1 MASNRPIDEKIIK
14 LQLDNR
20 DFQHKVTQSIST
32 FSTFTSKLEGVNTKS
47 LMAIETGID
56 KLNNK
61 FTLTGT
67 IVRHLFDNIANKA
80 LSIGSQITN
89 ALGLD
94 GVMDGFNE
102 YELKMDSIKT
112 IIANTNAPLK
122 QVSSYLDDLNHYADL
137 TVYSFSDMTRNIGYF
152 TAAGVKLKP
161 AVTAIKGLS
170 NLAASVGANNEA
182 ASRAMYQLSQEL
194 ANGKVTLMGWNS
206 VVNAGM
212 GGKKFQDA
220 IMKTTGQMII
230 QGKVTKQQALAYK
243 HITEGTK
250 SFRDTLKDG
259 WLTSDILLKTL
270 DRFSKDKSMLK
281 AATQVRT
288 FTQLIDTTKE
298 AIGSAWAGIWE
309 NVVGDSQEAPKF
321 FTKVSEKINAIINNT
336 LGRFSTAVQK
346 WHDRGGRQILIAGLG
361 DIAKSLGNLAS
372 PLKGFYSVF
381 SKGDWSTSL
390 IKGTKSFRQFA
401 REFKMDT
408 ANMVSF
414 GTQIGKIFGTI
425 FKTLFKNGLSVI
437 NALSKS
443 VKKIG
448 KSLNFKGT
456 ISNVLKLLTSTVNKV
471 SSLLIRVANKLPKY
485 VGKVLPY
492 INKADSLIQK
502 LINKLLKYL
511 PTIASIVTDV
521 LGTVIKDLSKVFSS
535 VYKQVG
541 SVLNKININSKAVKS
556 AINQILTALSSVFN
570 IVASGL
576 NYITRNL
583 SGPISKFITKTFKSF
598 KAILVD
604 IFDIAR
610 DIVGDFKYL
619 ANTIGPVL
627 VKMFKRTVTVVTKLE
642 SPFVKVVT
650 IVKDVY
656 DIFRNLVR
664 IAGIVAEVV
673 GSILFPDAFTK
684 SLHLANRIFNFILKT
699 VNKLLDA
706 ADIKLKDFNKHLS
719 KVNKNSKGF
728 KILASATKAFK
739 NSLSS
744 VINTLSPI
752 TDVLGQ
758 LFRIAK
764 EFIGYLGS
772 KAIKVI
778 KKWANTDTPKNLG
791 IIGDIIE
798 KIKNYIKNIDK
809 VPKEINTGL
818 KSMSKTLQGISGE
831 TLAKNLI
838 SAVKLLN
845 IEIQAFV
852 KYVTGSDGFKGAV
865 TFFQNGLD
873 KIVESAKNFDLK
885 KALGI
890 TSETTI
896 DSQNIDYP
904 LEVNYVTNESQKKKS
919 LKKAA
924 GIEEKT
930 TIESQKIDGSSSV
943 TEKQDV
949 NGRKTSAGKGS
960 DNKKA
965 SSPLDSLLNLF
976 VSDVHAEDS
985 VSGYNAVVDKV
996 YKSTTKSN
1004 KKVKKTV
1011 GNTKKNVVNPITD
1024 LLSNIN
1030 PLKTISKTVKD
1041 ILNNLYNLPSG
1052 DLLRTFGPIAAGAFG
1067 MYKVL
1072 GKLGKIN
1079 SKKDSPLD
1087 PIKEIAGAPFKPFAS
1102 AAKYLSKGLT
1112 LLGIGSILNGVKSFA
1127 EGLAIMQN
1135 IKITSGMKASISMLV
1150 GMMADITTI
1159 VYISSKAGKGMGGS
1173 MVGLALAVKS
1183 IGSLVKTIGIVLATV
1198 KTFKSSDF
1206 DKAMTLFN
1214 KLNAFINLTLAISA
1228 VAGFAKVKVAGLGVA
1243 MLLISTS
1250 MLIAVGS
1257 IMLFATIDENTFKDG
1272 LSKMA
1277 IVLAAIGGLTGLI
1290 SKFAGNNVA
1299 KLGIGVLGIAA
1310 SLLVLYNDIQLFSN
1324 MDWDVFATGGEKI
1337 AILAVGI
1344 AAFTRLVDS
1353 KKLVSVGFGIIEVA
1367 AAMNIL
1373 VPAIKSLGGM
1383 KGGDAFQGVLAVTT
1397 IFVAIGTMGRLLSS
1411 LDAKQMT
1418 AMTGMIFSLGVSFA
1432 LVSGGLKLIAKVPIA
1447 LITTTLLLFDT
1458 LILSMGNFAKVA
1470 GEDSKTIKA
1479 VGISI
1484 LMVSAAFAIMTE
1496 GIKILKG
1503 SNFKMGTAVLAGFVA
1518 IIAEL
1523 GAIAKMAK
1531 KNNISNKT
1539 FLTIAASMLM
1549 LSSSFGVFAT
1559 SLSGLKG
1566 TSLKTTAAAITGFV
1580 TIFGELGI
1588 IARMAA
1594 KNGIESKSFI
1604 AIGASMVVISSA
1616 FMIFSKGILSLKGT
1630 DLKLIA
1636 ATVGGFAGIMAE
1648 LGILSKLKIKSE
1660 TILAI
1665 AAAMLVISTA
1675 FVIYSKSIESMKDID
1690 VKTIGAITAGFVAIT
1705 GVISAIAGIAAGMK
1719 ISSEFS
1725 VTLLAM
1731 SAAIV
1736 AIATAFSI
1744 FSTAA
1749 VKLKDLDTGSIKTAA
1764 IAFVSIGGIL
1774 TAIGGILGSLP
1785 TGLLASAGV
1794 VAIGLS
1800 LEAIFDAFGRFADAL
1815 KVLGG
1820 VDFEVIEKN
1829 KKTMTDTIP
1838 AILKASGG
1846 GLFGRLINSGSLT
1859 SFSKA
1864 LSTFSKAYA
1873 RLANAFSNA
1882 SGVDMSASA
1891 ADYKSA
1897 IKQITSMTG
1906 SASGLISV
1914 SSELQSASASLTQT
1928 AKSFSKASGIKDGVD
1943 NVITPLKKLRSF
1955 ATSSKGLSDDIDK
1968 LKSSANSIK
1977 ALSKSVSAAGKS
1989 IAVDSIS
1996 AINSK
2001 WASATKVGFNLC
2013 TRLVNGMTSNRSA
2026 VLAEARSIASSTA
2039 AAINKTLSDKLNN
2052 KVYKPHVKP
2061 VVDYSSLSGLKQSI
2075 SDLQVGAGGA
2085 VVKNKGTVY
2094 NQTIDKLNVTVK
2106 VNAKD
2111 KSAEEIGDIA
2121 RKETEKVIKKEVK
2134 KYKWR

>member
-20 DFQHKVTQSIST
+20 DFQQKVTKSIST

-56 KLNNK
+56 KLNQK

-230 QGKVTKQQALAYK
+230 QGKVTKQQASAYK

-511 PTIASIVTDV
+511 PTIASIATDA
-521 LGTVIKDLSKVFSS
+521 LGTAIKDLSKVFSP

-556 AINQILTALSSVFN
+556 AINQILTARSSVFN
-570 IVASGL
+570 IIASGL

-604 IFDIAR
+604 IFDIAM

-627 VKMFKRTVTVVTKLE
+627 VKIFKSIVTVVTKLE

-684 SLHLANRIFNFILKT
+684 SLRLAYGIFNSILKT

-719 KVNKNSKGF
+719 KVNKNGNGF

-791 IIGDIIE
+791 IIGGIIE
-798 KIKNYIKNIDK
+798 KIKNYIKNVDK

-818 KSMSKTLQGISGE
+818 KSMSKTLQGITGE

-838 SAVKLLN
+838 NAVKLLN

-896 DSQNIDYP
+896 
-904 LEVNYVTNESQKKKS
+904 
-919 LKKAA
+919 
-924 GIEEKT
+924 
-930 TIESQKIDGSSSV
+930 ESQKIDGSSSV

-949 NGRKTSAGKGS
+949 NRRKTSTGKGS

-976 VSDVHAEDS
+976 VTDVHAEDS
-985 VSGYNAVVDKV
+985 VSGYNAVIDKI

-1087 PIKEIAGAPFKPFAS
+1087 LIKEIAGAPFKPFAS

-1150 GMMADITTI
+1150 GMMADITAI

-1173 MVGLALAVKS
+1173 MVALALAVKS
-1183 IGSLVKTIGIVLATV
+1183 IGKLVKTIGIVLATV

-1228 VAGFAKVKVAGLGVA
+1228 VTGFAKVKAAGLGVA

-1250 MLIAVGS
+1250 MFVAVGA

-1277 IVLAAIGGLTGLI
+1277 IVLTAISGLTGLI

-1310 SLLVLYNDIQLFSN
+1310 SLFVLYHDIQLFSN
-1324 MDWDVFATGGEKI
+1324 MDWNVFATGGTKI
-1337 AILAVGI
+1337 AVLAVGI

-1353 KKLVSVGFGIIEVA
+1353 KKLISVGFGIIEVA
-1367 AAMNIL
+1367 TAMNIL
-1373 VPAIKSLGGM
+1373 VPAIKSLGNM

-1397 IFVAIGTMGRLLSS
+1397 IFVAIGAMGRLLSS
-1411 LDAKQMT
+1411 LDAKQMK
-1418 AMTGMIFSLGVSFA
+1418 AMTGTIFALGVSFA
-1432 LVSGGLKLIAKVPIA
+1432 LVSGGLRMLANVPVSMIA
-1447 LITTTLLLFDT
+1447 TTLLLFDT
-1458 LILSMGNFAKVA
+1458 LILSMGEFAKVA

-1484 LMVSAAFAIMTE
+1484 IMVSAAFAIMTE

-1503 SNFKMGTAVLAGFVA
+1503 SNFKMGTVVLAGFVA

-1523 GAIAKMAK
+1523 GVIAKMAK
-1531 KNNISNKT
+1531 KNDISNKT
-1539 FLTIAASMLM
+1539 FLTIAASMLI

-1580 TIFGELGI
+1580 TIFGELSI

-1604 AIGASMVVISSA
+1604 AIGASMVTISAA
-1616 FMIFSKGILSLKGT
+1616 FMIFTKGILSLKGT

-1846 GLFGRLINSGSLT
+1846 GLFGRLINSGPLT

-1989 IAVDSIS
+1989 VAVDSIS

-2106 VNAKD
+2106 INAKD

>member
-20 DFQHKVTQSIST
+20 DFQQKVTKSIST

-56 KLNNK
+56 ALNNK

-80 LSIGSQITN
+80 LSIGSQITK

-230 QGKVTKQQALAYK
+230 QGKVTKRQALAYK

-346 WHDRGGRQILIAGLG
+346 WHDRGGRQILISGLG
-361 DIAKSLGNLAS
+361 DIAKSLVNLAS

-627 VKMFKRTVTVVTKLE
+627 VKIFKSTVTVVTKLE

-684 SLHLANRIFNFILKT
+684 SLHLANRIFNSILKT

-764 EFIGYLGS
+764 EFIGYFGS

-778 KKWANTDTPKNLG
+778 KKWANIDTPKNLG

-809 VPKEINTGL
+809 VPKDINTGL

-838 SAVKLLN
+838 NDVKLLN

-896 DSQNIDYP
+896 DSQDVDYP
-904 LEVNYVTNESQKKKS
+904 LKVNYVTNESQKKKS

-930 TIESQKIDGSSSV
+930 TIESQKIDG
-943 TEKQDV
+943 
-949 NGRKTSAGKGS
+949 RKTSAGKGS

-976 VSDVHAEDS
+976 VTDVHAEDS
-985 VSGYNAVVDKV
+985 VSGYNAVIDKI

-1214 KLNAFINLTLAISA
+1214 KISAFINLTLAISA

-1250 MLIAVGS
+1250 MLIAVGA

-1272 LSKMA
+1272 LSKIA

-1383 KGGDAFQGVLAVTT
+1383 KGGDAFQGVLAVSA
-1397 IFVAIGTMGRLLSS
+1397 IFVAIGAMGRLLSS

-1458 LILSMGNFAKVA
+1458 LILSMGKFAKVA

-1479 VGISI
+1479 VGVSI
-1484 LMVSAAFAIMTE
+1484 IMVSAAFAIMTE

-1503 SNFKMGTAVLAGFVA
+1503 SNFKMGTVVLAGFVA

-1531 KNNISNKT
+1531 KNKISNKT
-1539 FLTIAASMLM
+1539 FLTIATSMLI

-1594 KNGIESKSFI
+1594 KNGIESKSFVG
-1604 AIGASMVVISSA
+1604 IGASMVTISAA
-1616 FMIFSKGILSLKGT
+1616 FMIFTKGILSLKGT

-1794 VAIGLS
+1794 AAIGLS

-1882 SGVDMSASA
+1882 SGIDMSASA

-1928 AKSFSKASGIKDGVD
+1928 AKSFNKASGIKDGVD

-1989 IAVDSIS
+1989 VAVDSIS

>member
-20 DFQHKVTQSIST
+20 DFQQKVTKSIST

-56 KLNNK
+56 KLNQK

-230 QGKVTKQQALAYK
+230 QGKVTKQQASAYK

-511 PTIASIVTDV
+511 PTIASIATDA
-521 LGTVIKDLSKVFSS
+521 LGTAIKDLSKVFSP

-556 AINQILTALSSVFN
+556 AINQILTARSSVFN
-570 IVASGL
+570 IIASGL

-604 IFDIAR
+604 IFDIAM

-627 VKMFKRTVTVVTKLE
+627 VKIFKSIVTVVTKLE

-684 SLHLANRIFNFILKT
+684 SLRLAYGIFNSILKT

-719 KVNKNSKGF
+719 KVNKNGNGF

-791 IIGDIIE
+791 IIGGIIE
-798 KIKNYIKNIDK
+798 KIKNYIKNVDK

-818 KSMSKTLQGISGE
+818 KSMSKTLQGITGE

-838 SAVKLLN
+838 NAVKLLN

-896 DSQNIDYP
+896 
-904 LEVNYVTNESQKKKS
+904 
-919 LKKAA
+919 
-924 GIEEKT
+924 
-930 TIESQKIDGSSSV
+930 ESQKIDGSSSV

-949 NGRKTSAGKGS
+949 NRRKTSTGKGS

-976 VSDVHAEDS
+976 VTDVHAEDS
-985 VSGYNAVVDKV
+985 VSGYNAVIDKI

-1087 PIKEIAGAPFKPFAS
+1087 LIKEIAGAPFKPFAS

-1150 GMMADITTI
+1150 GMMADITAI

-1173 MVGLALAVKS
+1173 MVALALAVKS
-1183 IGSLVKTIGIVLATV
+1183 IGKLVKTIGIVLATV

-1214 KLNAFINLTLAISA
+1214 KLSAFINLTLAISA
-1228 VAGFAKVKVAGLGVA
+1228 VTGFAKVKAAGLGVA

-1250 MLIAVGS
+1250 MFVAVGA

-1277 IVLAAIGGLTGLI
+1277 IVLTAISGLTGLI

-1310 SLLVLYNDIQLFSN
+1310 SLFVLYHDIQLFSN
-1324 MDWDVFATGGEKI
+1324 MDWNVFATGGTKI
-1337 AILAVGI
+1337 AVLAVGI

-1353 KKLVSVGFGIIEVA
+1353 KKLISVGFGIIEVA
-1367 AAMNIL
+1367 TAMNIL
-1373 VPAIKSLGGM
+1373 VPAIKSLGNM

-1397 IFVAIGTMGRLLSS
+1397 IFVAIGAMGRLLSS
-1411 LDAKQMT
+1411 LDAKQMK
-1418 AMTGMIFSLGVSFA
+1418 AMTGTIFALGVSFA
-1432 LVSGGLKLIAKVPIA
+1432 LVSGGLRMLANVPVSMIA
-1447 LITTTLLLFDT
+1447 TTLLLFDT
-1458 LILSMGNFAKVA
+1458 LILSMGEFAKVA

-1484 LMVSAAFAIMTE
+1484 IMVSAAFAIMTE

-1503 SNFKMGTAVLAGFVA
+1503 SNFKMGTVVLAGFVA

-1523 GAIAKMAK
+1523 GVIAKMAK
-1531 KNNISNKT
+1531 KNDISNKT
-1539 FLTIAASMLM
+1539 FLTIAASMLI

-1580 TIFGELGI
+1580 TIFGELSI

-1604 AIGASMVVISSA
+1604 AIGASMVTISAA
-1616 FMIFSKGILSLKGT
+1616 FMIFTKGILSLKGT

-1846 GLFGRLINSGSLT
+1846 GLFGRLINSGPLT

-1989 IAVDSIS
+1989 VAVDSIS

-2106 VNAKD
+2106 INAKD

>member
-20 DFQHKVTQSIST
+20 DFQQKVTKSIST

-56 KLNNK
+56 KLNQK

-94 GVMDGFNE
+94 GVMDGFKE

-511 PTIASIVTDV
+511 PTIASIATDA
-521 LGTVIKDLSKVFSS
+521 LGTAIKDLSKVFSP

-556 AINQILTALSSVFN
+556 AINQILTARSSVFN

-583 SGPISKFITKTFKSF
+583 SGPIGKFITKTFKSF

-627 VKMFKRTVTVVTKLE
+627 VKIFKRTITVVTKLE

-673 GSILFPDAFTK
+673 GSILFPNAFTK

-719 KVNKNSKGF
+719 KVDKNSKGF

-896 DSQNIDYP
+896 DSQDVDYP
-904 LEVNYVTNESQKKKS
+904 LEVNYVTDESQKKKS

-924 GIEEKT
+924 GISEKT
-930 TIESQKIDGSSSV
+930 TVESRQID
-943 TEKQDV
+943 
-949 NGRKTSAGKGS
+949 GRKTSAGKGS

-965 SSPLDSLLNLF
+965 SSPLDSLLNSF
-976 VSDVHAEDS
+976 VTDVHAEDS
-985 VSGYNAVVDKV
+985 IAGYNAVVDKV

-1030 PLKTISKTVKD
+1030 PLKTIGKTVKD

-1079 SKKDSPLD
+1079 SERDSPLD

-1214 KLNAFINLTLAISA
+1214 KLSAFINLTLAISA

-1250 MLIAVGS
+1250 MFVAVGA

-1272 LSKMA
+1272 LSKIA

-1418 AMTGMIFSLGVSFA
+1418 AMTGTIFSLGVSFA

-1458 LILSMGNFAKVA
+1458 LILSMGKFAKVA

-1539 FLTIAASMLM
+1539 FLTIAASMLI
-1549 LSSSFGVFAT
+1549 LSTSFGVFAT

-1580 TIFGELGI
+1580 TIFSELGI

-1794 VAIGLS
+1794 AAIGLS

-1989 IAVDSIS
+1989 VAVDSIS

>member
-20 DFQHKVTQSIST
+20 DFQQKVTKSIST

-56 KLNNK
+56 KLNQK

-230 QGKVTKQQALAYK
+230 QGKVTKQQASAYK

-511 PTIASIVTDV
+511 PTIASIATDA
-521 LGTVIKDLSKVFSS
+521 LGTAIKDLSKVFSP

-556 AINQILTALSSVFN
+556 AINQILTARSSVFN
-570 IVASGL
+570 IIASGL

-604 IFDIAR
+604 IFDIAM

-627 VKMFKRTVTVVTKLE
+627 VKIFKSIVTVVTKLE

-684 SLHLANRIFNFILKT
+684 SLRLAYGIFNSILKT

-719 KVNKNSKGF
+719 KVNKNGNGF

-791 IIGDIIE
+791 IIGGIIE
-798 KIKNYIKNIDK
+798 KIKNYIKNVDK

-818 KSMSKTLQGISGE
+818 KSMSKTLQGITGE

-838 SAVKLLN
+838 NAVKLLN

-896 DSQNIDYP
+896 
-904 LEVNYVTNESQKKKS
+904 
-919 LKKAA
+919 
-924 GIEEKT
+924 
-930 TIESQKIDGSSSV
+930 ESQKIDGSSSV

-949 NGRKTSAGKGS
+949 NRRKTSTGKGS

-976 VSDVHAEDS
+976 VTDVHAEDS
-985 VSGYNAVVDKV
+985 VSGYNAVIDKI

-1087 PIKEIAGAPFKPFAS
+1087 LIKEIAGAPFKPFAS

-1150 GMMADITTI
+1150 GMMADITAI

-1173 MVGLALAVKS
+1173 MVALALAVKS
-1183 IGSLVKTIGIVLATV
+1183 IGKLVKTIGIVLATV

-1228 VAGFAKVKVAGLGVA
+1228 VTGFAKVKAAGLGVA

-1250 MLIAVGS
+1250 MFVAVGA

-1277 IVLAAIGGLTGLI
+1277 IVLTAISGLTGLI

-1310 SLLVLYNDIQLFSN
+1310 SLFVLYHDIQLFSN
-1324 MDWDVFATGGEKI
+1324 MDWNVFATGGTKI
-1337 AILAVGI
+1337 AVLAVGI

-1353 KKLVSVGFGIIEVA
+1353 KKLISVGFGIIEVA
-1367 AAMNIL
+1367 TAMNIL
-1373 VPAIKSLGGM
+1373 VPAIKSLGNM

-1397 IFVAIGTMGRLLSS
+1397 IFVAIGAMGRLLSS
-1411 LDAKQMT
+1411 LDAKQMK
-1418 AMTGMIFSLGVSFA
+1418 AMTGTIFALGVSFA
-1432 LVSGGLKLIAKVPIA
+1432 LVSGGLRMLANVPVSMIA
-1447 LITTTLLLFDT
+1447 TTLLLFDT
-1458 LILSMGNFAKVA
+1458 LILSMGEFAKVA

-1484 LMVSAAFAIMTE
+1484 IMVSAAFAIMTE

-1503 SNFKMGTAVLAGFVA
+1503 SNFKMGTVVLAGFVA

-1523 GAIAKMAK
+1523 GVIAKMAK
-1531 KNNISNKT
+1531 KNDISNKT
-1539 FLTIAASMLM
+1539 FLTIAASMLI

-1580 TIFGELGI
+1580 TIFGELSI

-1604 AIGASMVVISSA
+1604 AIGASMVTISAA
-1616 FMIFSKGILSLKGT
+1616 FMIFTKGILSLKGT

-1989 IAVDSIS
+1989 VAVDSIS

-2106 VNAKD
+2106 INAKD

>member
-1 MASNRPIDEKIIK
+1 
-14 LQLDNR
+14 
-20 DFQHKVTQSIST
+20 
-32 FSTFTSKLEGVNTKS
+32 
-47 LMAIETGID
+47 MAIETGID
-56 KLNNK
+56 KLNQK

-80 LSIGSQITN
+80 LSIGAQITN

-425 FKTLFKNGLSVI
+425 SKTLFKNGLSVI

-448 KSLNFKGT
+448 KSLNFKST

-511 PTIASIVTDV
+511 PTIASIATDV

-535 VYKQVG
+535 VYKLVG

-627 VKMFKRTVTVVTKLE
+627 VKIFKRTVTVVTKLE

-728 KILASATKAFK
+728 KTLASATKAFK
-739 NSLSS
+739 NGLSS
-744 VINTLSPI
+744 IINTLSPI

-764 EFIGYLGS
+764 EFVGYLGS

-778 KKWANTDTPKNLG
+778 KKWANTDAPKNLG

-798 KIKNYIKNIDK
+798 KIKNHIKNIDK

-818 KSMSKTLQGISGE
+818 KGMSKTLQGISGA
-831 TLAKNLI
+831 TLAKNFTNAI
-838 SAVKLLN
+838 EFLN
-845 IEIQAFV
+845 KEIQEFI
-852 KYVTGSDGFKGAV
+852 KYITGSDGFKGAV

-896 DSQNIDYP
+896 DSQDVDYP
-904 LEVNYVTNESQKKKS
+904 IEVNYVTNESQKKKS

-930 TIESQKIDGSSSV
+930 TVESQKIDGSSSV

-976 VSDVHAEDS
+976 VTDVHAEDS
-985 VSGYNAVVDKV
+985 VSGYNAVIDKI

-1030 PLKTISKTVKD
+1030 PLKTISKTIKD
-1041 ILNNLYNLPSG
+1041 ILNDLYNLPSG

-1135 IKITSGMKASISMLV
+1135 IKITSGMKASIAMLV

-1214 KLNAFINLTLAISA
+1214 KLSAFINLTLAISA

-1257 IMLFATIDENTFKDG
+1257 IMLFATIDENTFRDG

-1277 IVLAAIGGLTGLI
+1277 IVLTAISGLTGLI

-1310 SLLVLYNDIQLFSN
+1310 SLFVLYHDIQLFSN

-1383 KGGDAFQGVLAVTT
+1383 KGGDAFQGVLAVSA
-1397 IFVAIGTMGRLLSS
+1397 IFVAIGAMGRLLSS

-1418 AMTGMIFSLGVSFA
+1418 AMTGVIFSLGVSFA

-1458 LILSMGNFAKVA
+1458 LILSMGKFAKVA

-1484 LMVSAAFAIMTE
+1484 LMVSTAFAIMTE

-1531 KNNISNKT
+1531 KNDISNKT
-1539 FLTIAASMLM
+1539 FLTIAASMLI
-1549 LSSSFGVFAT
+1549 LSTSFGVFAT

-1566 TSLKTTAAAITGFV
+1566 TSLKTTAAAIAGFV

-1594 KNGIESKSFI
+1594 KNGIGSKSFI

-1690 VKTIGAITAGFVAIT
+1690 VKTIGVITAGFVAIT

-1989 IAVDSIS
+1989 VAVDSIS